1 MTRLAN
7 ELKSPLFAAAM
18 IPAACESTDELV
30 AFLVKS
36 MTRSLVV
43 MVLPRRASC
52 GFDSISM
59 MVCASLTR
67 SLFETKMLL
76 LVMTMLLP
84 LASTLLLTTATA
96 TMCEGS
102 ACDLP
107 VVDMVWR
114 EELSW
119 LGIVLEGAA
128 SSDVI
133 VTCMAAGR
141 SAVTNDVKYMIAMVA
156 AAIDVFML

>member
-1 MTRLAN
+1 M
-7 ELKSPLFAAAM
+7 
-18 IPAACESTDELV
+18 CEFDAVALRDEDVALGDEDVVVLSVHLV
-30 AFLVKS
+30 A
-36 MTRSLVV
+36 
-43 MVLPRRASC
+43 
-52 GFDSISM
+52 D
-59 MVCASLTR
+59 
-67 SLFETKMLL
+67 ET
-76 LVMTMLLP
+76 
-84 LASTLLLTTATA
+84 AA
-96 TMCEGS
+96 MCEGS

-107 VVDMVWR
+107 VMDMVWR